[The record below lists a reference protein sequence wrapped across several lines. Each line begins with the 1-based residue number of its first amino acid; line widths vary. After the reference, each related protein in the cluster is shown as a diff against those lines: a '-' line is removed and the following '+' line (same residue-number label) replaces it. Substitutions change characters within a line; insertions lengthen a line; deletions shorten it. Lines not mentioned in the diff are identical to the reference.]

1 MSRIEE
7 AVDKMAAYVCD
18 KVCRYRADGSL
29 DQERLED
36 ICAECE
42 MGDHVCH
49 VLNEH
54 IRATDGKGRK
64 RPPLWKD
71 RLMDRF
77 LQMH

>member
-18 KVCRYRADGSL
+18 RVCRYRADDSL

-42 MGDHVCH
+42 MGDHV
-49 VLNEH
+49 LNEH
-54 IRATDGKGRK
+54 IRATAGKGRK
-64 RPPLWKD
+64 SPPLWKD
-71 RLMDRF
+71 RMMDRF
-77 LQMH
+77 LQMR